1 MKHHQILSK
10 KNILTLFL
18 NPTQELQLTTSSKF
32 KQNDLLNAKTRITS
46 KRVKSVRMSPQSTD
60 YKVLMQSNF
69 PLPEIKSNGNLKL
82 RNNNST
88 KMK

>member
-1 MKHHQILSK
+1 MKYHQILSK
-10 KNILTLFL
+10 TSILTLFL
-18 NPTQELQLTTSSKF
+18 NPTQEPQLTTSSKF
-32 KQNDLLNAKTRITS
+32 KQNDLLNAKTRITW

-69 PLPEIKSNGNLKL
+69 LLPEIKSNGNLKL
-82 RNNNST
+82 RNNNSR